1 VRKGK
6 VGLFE
11 LDRFSMTKIADVDE
25 NPGDITLT
33 HDHARVLVTHY
44 DMKRAMDVAAQKGA
58 SPATMFA
65 TLMVFKADDLSL
77 VGSRPICVAPHAMA
91 ITKDDATAFVACYGS
106 DELAVVDLRAD
117 ALSVSRI
124 PLGAQQGVP
133 GVPTYGPYSVT
144 LSPDDSRAIV
154 ADLEGQDIRVFDAKK
169 REFVESGHIA
179 VGARAMMPA
188 FANASTILLP
198 TQSPDGL
205 VRIALDPPKVEKRRA
220 FTKAECGLPHVVR
233 IAKDGRTYLVCEGDH
248 TANGVILELDPV
260 TLDTKKSWTVG
271 VYPDG
276 IAFGDE

>member
-1 VRKGK
+1 
-6 VGLFE
+6 
-11 LDRFSMTKIADVDE
+11 
-25 NPGDITLT
+25 
-33 HDHARVLVTHY
+33 
-44 DMKRAMDVAAQKGA
+44 
-58 SPATMFA
+58 
-65 TLMVFKADDLSL
+65 
-77 VGSRPICVAPHAMA
+77 MA

-154 ADLEGQDIRVFDAKK
+154 ADLEGQDIRVFDVKT
-169 REFVESGHIA
+169 RELPDSGHIA

-205 VRIALDPPKVEKRRA
+205 VRIALDAPKVEKRRA

-248 TANGVILELDPV
+248 TANGTILELDPV
-260 TLDTKKSWTVG
+260 TLETKKSWAVG